1 MAPVAYIAEDG
12 LVGHQREE
20 RPLSSV
26 KTRCP
31 SVGECQDREAGVGG
45 LVTKESGDGIRR
57 FWWGNDE
64 KA

>member
-1 MAPVAYIAEDG
+1 MALLDINGKRG
-12 LVGHQREE
+12 LW
-20 RPLSSV
+20 SV
-26 KTRCP
+26 KAWCP
-31 SVGECQDREAGVGG
+31 NVGECQDREAGVGG